1 MRQSMPALF
10 MCSCAMNAPSP
21 TRKTFFA
28 AYLPGKLRKSY
39 RSVVTQANG
48 LSVLYFKQRVIHLA
62 AARIHDRADNTACG
76 HSVPRHRL
84 KRRNADAHLIG
95 CPCKTLNGG
104 NTDSDPREGTRSV
117 SNGDKINAGN
127 SIFSI
132 FKHIVHHRQKRAA
145 VSKSAALTVLR
156 NKLSSSISATDA
168 ALAEDSSASIS
179 ILHFPPQW

>member
-1 MRQSMPALF
+1 MPAFFHVFLRNERPV
-10 MCSCAMNAPSP
+10 ADE
-21 TRKTFFA
+21 KDVFA
-28 AYLPGKLRKSY
+28 AYLPGKFRKGY

-62 AARIHDRADNTACG
+62 SARIHDRADNTACG

-132 FKHIVHHRQKRAA
+132 F
-145 VSKSAALTVLR
+145 
-156 NKLSSSISATDA
+156 
-168 ALAEDSSASIS
+168 
-179 ILHFPPQW
+179 